1 MTRTRPTAA
10 ILAAGRGSRLGSATA
25 NLQKNM
31 LDVAGRSVLRRQLEV
46 LAGLG
51 FTRQRI
57 VVVTGFAAD
66 ALGRIHGREVRLLH
80 NERWDSHN
88 NLVSVHLL
96 AEVIP
101 DDLLL
106 INGDTLFHPGVLTAL
121 LEVDH
126 DAVLA
131 IDDQVELAEEQMK
144 VVVANGRLQHVSKK
158 LDPAASQ
165 GEYIGLLHFRGAA
178 LAALYAEL
186 GRMIAA
192 GRTHEWYEG
201 AIDRIAGTIDIRTS
215 STAGLP
221 WTEIDTPEDLA
232 QAERIAR
239 ALDH

>member
-1 MTRTRPTAA
+1 
-10 ILAAGRGSRLGSATA
+10 
-25 NLQKNM
+25 M

-46 LAGLG
+46 LADSG
-51 FTRQRI
+51 FTRERI
-57 VVVTGFAAD
+57 VVVTGFAAE
-66 ALGRIHGREVRLLH
+66 ALAMAHGREVRLLH
-80 NERWDSHN
+80 NERWDTHN

-96 AEVIP
+96 AQVIP

-121 LEVDH
+121 LEVEH

-131 IDDQVELAEEQMK
+131 IDDQVALAEEQMK
-144 VVVANGRLQHVSKK
+144 VVVENGRVRRVSKQ
-158 LDPAASQ
+158 LDPASCQ
-165 GEYIGLLHFRGAA
+165 GESIGLLHFRGAA

-192 GRTHEWYEG
+192 GRTNEWYEG
-201 AIDRIAGTIDIRTS
+201 AIDRIAGAIDIRTS

-239 ALDH
+239 ALDD